1 MQRRAAEIAREGKPR
16 CYREPSRVGFA
27 RSVAKLG
34 SEWSD
39 AWIIDWS
46 WCRALG
52 ADGLDPGQ
60 GDWETLA

>member
-16 CYREPSRVGFA
+16 CYREPSRSGFA

-52 ADGLDPGQ
+52 ADGLDPRQ
-60 GDWETLA
+60 GDWEPQA